1 MNLNNL
7 SKKVHDGIIEGLFF
21 DDIEQTLRLF
31 IKIDYEIRY
40 ELIFKGVVEYRVLDF
55 GMQNLVS
62 RMINYQKDNFFHNEI
77 LELLKW
83 VSSNSDSST
92 YWSNEELI
100 NIIEKI
106 KSNGL
111 ALLYI
116 EPSVGAEI
124 VILYSEC
131 IIRAK

>member
-7 SKKVHDGIIEGLFF
+7 SKKVHDSVIEGLFF
-21 DDIEQTLRLF
+21 DDIEHTLRLF

-40 ELIFKGVVEYRVLDF
+40 ELMFKEVVEFRTIDF
-55 GMQNLVS
+55 GMQNLIS
-62 RMINYQKDNFFHNEI
+62 KMINYQKDNFCHNEI

-100 NIIEKI
+100 NISEKL
-106 KSNGL
+106 NQMN
-111 ALLYI
+111 
-116 EPSVGAEI
+116 
-124 VILYSEC
+124 
-131 IIRAK
+131 